1 MRINKFL
8 AQCGVAGRR
17 ACDKL
22 VEEGRV
28 TVNGKPADLGAD
40 VSEADSIKVD
50 GKPVSKRTNT
60 TFCINPRVISAPFRT
75 IREERR

>member
-22 VEEGRV
+22 VAEGRV
-28 TVNGKPADLGAD
+28 TINGRIADLGAD
-40 VSEADSIKVD
+40 VAEGDSVKVD
-50 GKPVSKRTNT
+50 GKP
-60 TFCINPRVISAPFRT
+60 APH
-75 IREERR
+75 